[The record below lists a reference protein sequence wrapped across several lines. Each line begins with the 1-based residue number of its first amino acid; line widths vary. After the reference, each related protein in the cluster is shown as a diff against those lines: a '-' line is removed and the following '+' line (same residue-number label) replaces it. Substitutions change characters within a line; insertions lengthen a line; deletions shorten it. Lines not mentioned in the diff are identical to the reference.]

1 MKRLLVLLSAL
12 TALSLNA
19 ADRPNILWITSE
31 DNASHW
37 LGCYGNTQ
45 VRTPALD
52 ALAKNGIRFQ
62 NAYSNAPVCAVA
74 RSTILNGAYAPTM
87 GTQHMR
93 SRYPIE
99 KKFKPYV
106 TYLREA
112 GYFCTNRSKTDYNFA
127 GNDNALWD
135 KANHYNKRKDGQPF
149 FCIFNFTGSHESSL
163 FTKKKSSIT
172 YIKPE
177 EVNVAPY
184 LPDLPEIRSDLARY
198 HGVMKQLDDQVA
210 KVLADLERDGL
221 AEDTIIFY
229 YADHGGILPRGKR
242 YLKDTG
248 AKIPM
253 IVHFPS
259 KWQHL
264 SPFKPGSTPEEPV
277 AFVDLA
283 PTLLSIIGIEKPKQM
298 QGRALLGSKR
308 VEPAKDEME
317 FLYSDRFDEI
327 NGMRR
332 GLTDGRWKYI
342 HRFTPHLPAAPYSFY
357 QFGQDGWM
365 GYRKAWQEGKLKPEH
380 ARMWEAPQA
389 VQELFDT
396 RKDPWEINNLAGKME
411 HGEQLAK
418 MRKALIARM
427 IQVRD
432 TSMVPESLFEA
443 FAMGEP
449 VSARLAEREDM
460 AELVNLAFDATSG
473 DPGYLDK
480 FITAMK
486 SDDMLTRY
494 WGAHAC
500 LVLGKDAKQASE
512 ALLKLTKDPQ
522 AGIRI
527 TAAHAL
533 HTMGHDQSDL
543 LVAELRKDS
552 PHQAKLAAINSLW
565 ALGLDKKVPA
575 DTLKT
580 LTKSKDGYVSRFSKR
595 LLE

>member
-1 MKRLLVLLSAL
+1 MKRFLVLLSAL

-127 GNDNALWD
+127 GNDSALWD
-135 KANHYNKRKDGQPF
+135 KANHYSKRKDGQPF

-283 PTLLSIIGIEKPKQM
+283 P
-298 QGRALLGSKR
+298 
-308 VEPAKDEME
+308 
-317 FLYSDRFDEI
+317 
-327 NGMRR
+327 
-332 GLTDGRWKYI
+332 
-342 HRFTPHLPAAPYSFY
+342 
-357 QFGQDGWM
+357 
-365 GYRKAWQEGKLKPEH
+365 
-380 ARMWEAPQA
+380 
-389 VQELFDT
+389 
-396 RKDPWEINNLAGKME
+396 
-411 HGEQLAK
+411 
-418 MRKALIARM
+418 
-427 IQVRD
+427 
-432 TSMVPESLFEA
+432 
-443 FAMGEP
+443 
-449 VSARLAEREDM
+449 
-460 AELVNLAFDATSG
+460 
-473 DPGYLDK
+473 
-480 FITAMK
+480 
-486 SDDMLTRY
+486 
-494 WGAHAC
+494 
-500 LVLGKDAKQASE
+500 
-512 ALLKLTKDPQ
+512 
-522 AGIRI
+522 
-527 TAAHAL
+527 
-533 HTMGHDQSDL
+533 
-543 LVAELRKDS
+543 
-552 PHQAKLAAINSLW
+552 
-565 ALGLDKKVPA
+565 
-575 DTLKT
+575 
-580 LTKSKDGYVSRFSKR
+580 
-595 LLE
+595 